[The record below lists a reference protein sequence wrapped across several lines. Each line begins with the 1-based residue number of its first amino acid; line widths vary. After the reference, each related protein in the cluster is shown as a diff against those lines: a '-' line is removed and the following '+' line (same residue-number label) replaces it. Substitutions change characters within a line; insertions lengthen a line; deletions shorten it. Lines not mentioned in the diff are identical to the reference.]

1 MTDPSAERPEQDV
14 APGSGDVSRRAA
26 SGVLWLTAQ
35 KWVVRLL
42 GFVTIAVLTR
52 LLSPADFGTVAA
64 ASTVLPFFFLLADLG
79 FAAYIVQ
86 VDKSDQRMLS
96 TAFWFS
102 LGAGGALCAALFA
115 LAPLLAAAFH
125 DGEVTVVL
133 QALSLWVIFT
143 AAGSVPMALLRR
155 DMRFGVLAGQ
165 GAVAAAVAQVVAM
178 VMAFTGAGVWALV
191 AQSLVAP
198 AITTVLAWITSRW
211 RPTLAFSRADFRVMG
226 AFGGQVLGVEFVAM
240 LRAWGEAIVISAAL
254 GIGAFGYMTIAQRLV
269 QVVQDLTGSAIVP
282 VTQVAFAK
290 IRDEKDRLLAAYLRA
305 LRLTYFALS
314 LPLTMLAVAAPLVV
328 PLVFGR
334 GWDQSYPVAQIL
346 ALAGILSVG
355 AWLDHGLFY
364 GVGRPGTWFV
374 YALIIDGITFGTTAV
389 LAHLGLVTVAWGFL
403 GVCVVATVSR
413 WFLTTRVLRTRV
425 RIVAGPFLFVVVA
438 VVFSGAAGWAVRI
451 AAGALPPWL
460 ALLLIG
466 MAVTAVH
473 LLATRLLAPRV
484 LPEALVMLGR
494 SRIGARIPGL
504 SRFRPAPGATE
515 ETAPGATPQSQT
527 VPAPSPAGEGDRP

>member
-1 MTDPSAERPEQDV
+1 MTDPSTMRGDHAVGAEHPI
-14 APGSGDVSRRAA
+14 PGSASAHDVSGRAA
-26 SGVLWLTAQ
+26 TGVLWLTVQ
-35 KWVVRLL
+35 KWAVRLL
-42 GFVTIAVLTR
+42 GFVTVAVLTR

-64 ASTVLPFFFLLADLG
+64 ASTVLPFFFLVADLG

-102 LGAGGALCAALFA
+102 LGAGGALCLTMFAA
-115 LAPLLAAAFH
+115 APLLAVVFH
-125 DGEVTVVL
+125 DGGVTPVL
-133 QALSLWVIFT
+133 QALSLWVVLT

-165 GAVAAAVAQVVAM
+165 GAAAAAVAQVVAM
-178 VMAFTGAGVWALV
+178 VMAFSGFGAWALV

-211 RPTLAFSRADFRVMG
+211 RPTLTFSGAEFRVMG

-240 LRAWGEAIVISAAL
+240 LRAWGEAAVISAVL

-290 IRDEKDRLLAAYLRA
+290 IRADRDRLLAAYLRA

-314 LPLTMLAVAAPLVV
+314 LPLTLLAVAAPLVV
-328 PLVFGR
+328 PIVFGR
-334 GWDQSYPVAQIL
+334 GWEQSYPVAQVL

-374 YALIIDGITFGTTAV
+374 YALIIDGITFGTTAAV
-389 LAHLGLVTVAWGFL
+389 ARFGLVAIAGGFL

-413 WFLTTRVLRTRV
+413 WFLTARVLRARV
-425 RIVAGPFLFVVVA
+425 PVVAGPFGFVVVA
-438 VVFSGAAGWAVRI
+438 VVASGAAGWGMRLVTSSLPSGI
-451 AAGALPPWL
+451 ALM
-460 ALLLIG
+460 LIG
-466 MAVTAVH
+466 GTVLAVH

-484 LPEALVMLGR
+484 LSEALGLLAR
-494 SRIGARIPGL
+494 SRIVARMPGMSRIRTVAGGARGRRTR
-504 SRFRPAPGATE
+504 SAA
-515 ETAPGATPQSQT
+515 
-527 VPAPSPAGEGDRP
+527 PAGEGEQS

>member
-1 MTDPSAERPEQDV
+1 MTDPSFSDGEKAVGPET
-14 APGSGDVSRRAA
+14 GGDVSGRAA
-26 SGVLWLTAQ
+26 SGVLWLTVQ
-35 KWVVRLL
+35 KWAVRLL
-42 GFVTIAVLTR
+42 GFATIAVLTR

-86 VDKSDQRMLS
+86 VDKSDQKMLS

-102 LGAGGALCAALFA
+102 LGAGGVLCATLFA
-115 LAPLLAAAFH
+115 TAPLLAVVFH
-125 DGEVTVVL
+125 DEGVAPVL
-133 QALSLWVIFT
+133 QALSLWVVLT

-165 GAVAAAVAQVVAM
+165 GAVAAGVAQVVAM
-178 VMAFTGAGVWALV
+178 VMAFGGFGAWALV

-211 RPTLAFSRADFRVMG
+211 RPTLSFSQVDFRVMG
-226 AFGGQVLGVEFVAM
+226 TFGGQVLGVEFVAM
-240 LRAWGEAIVISAAL
+240 LRAWGEAAVISAVL

-290 IRDEKDRLLAAYLRA
+290 IRDEPERLLAAYLRA

-314 LPLTMLAVAAPLVV
+314 FPLTFLAVAAPLVV
-328 PLVFGR
+328 PIVFGR

-364 GVGRPGTWFV
+364 GMGRPGTWFV

-389 LAHLGLVTVAWGFL
+389 VARFGLVAIAWGFL

-413 WFLTTRVLRTRV
+413 WFLTARVLHTRA
-425 RIVAGPFLFVVVA
+425 RAVAGPFVFVAAA
-438 VVFSGAAGWAVRI
+438 VVGSGAAGWGVRLVT
-451 AAGALPPWL
+451 GALPSWI

-466 MAVTAVH
+466 CAVLVVH

-484 LPEALVMLGR
+484 LPEALALLGR
-494 SRIGARIPGL
+494 SRIGERLPG
-504 SRFRPAPGATE
+504 RGGRRAATGGAPGSRIRA
-515 ETAPGATPQSQT
+515 AASS
-527 VPAPSPAGEGDRP
+527 PSGEGELS

>member
-1 MTDPSAERPEQDV
+1 MTEPPIMDGAPAAAAEART
-14 APGSGDVSRRAA
+14 AFSKTSRDVSGRAA

-35 KWVVRLL
+35 KWAVRLL

-102 LGAGGALCAALFA
+102 LGAGAVLCAALFA
-115 LAPLLAAAFH
+115 TAPLLAVVFH
-125 DGEVTVVL
+125 DDGVTPVL
-133 QALSLWVIFT
+133 QALSLWVVLT

-165 GAVAAAVAQVVAM
+165 GAVAAGVAQVVAM
-178 VMAFTGAGVWALV
+178 IMAFSGFGAWALV

-211 RPTLAFSRADFRVMG
+211 RPTFAFSWTEFRVMG
-226 AFGGQVLGVEFVAM
+226 TFGGQVLGVEFVAM
-240 LRAWGEAIVISAAL
+240 LRAWGEAAVITAMLS
-254 GIGAFGYMTIAQRLV
+254 IGAFGYMTIAQRLV

-290 IRDEKDRLLAAYLRA
+290 IRDEKERLLAAYLRA

-314 LPLTMLAVAAPLVV
+314 LPLTLLAVTAPLVV
-328 PLVFGR
+328 PIVFGR

-355 AWLDHGLFY
+355 AWLDHGMFY

-374 YALIIDGITFGTTAV
+374 YALIIDAITFGTTAV
-389 LAHLGLVTVAWGFL
+389 VARFGLVAIAWGFL
-403 GVCVVATVSR
+403 GVCVLATVSR
-413 WFLTTRVLRTRV
+413 WFLTARVLGTRARV
-425 RIVAGPFLFVVVA
+425 VAGPFVFVVAA
-438 VVFSGAAGWAVRI
+438 VVASGAAGWGVRV
-451 AAGALPPWL
+451 ATSALPSWVS
-460 ALLLIG
+460 LLLIG
-466 MAVTAVH
+466 VAVLAVH
-473 LLATRLLAPRV
+473 LVVTRLLAPRV
-484 LPEALVMLGR
+484 LPEAITLLAR
-494 SRIGARIPGL
+494 SKIGARVPGMGRIRAAGGGAAG
-504 SRFRPAPGATE
+504 SRTRAESSAREGK
-515 ETAPGATPQSQT
+515 QS
-527 VPAPSPAGEGDRP
+527 